1 MFIRVDSWQFRLICS
16 ALLAVPLTYGIFD
29 AARLARADRLA
40 RQDTV
45 DALLAASRIEPTN
58 ADYHA
63 RIASLDPSRQD
74 QLLIALQLNPRNP
87 SWWIMQSIRQEEVGD
102 LDGAETSLLQANAV
116 CRYYTPRWSMASFYY
131 RQKNLPEFAKW
142 ARASMS
148 VGYGDSESLFR
159 MAQRLGLTSE
169 AILEDMVP
177 GDPDKVAAYLYLMMS
192 DGNIERLYP
201 PAAKLVDLGAKT
213 FRNAVL
219 DSSETL
225 FLRGKTA
232 QALALWNRA
241 VEARWVAFSALDPKA
256 GKSLARGNF
265 RGERIEKGF
274 DWKYPAPQGVTVS
287 AAESD
292 GSLRLEFS
300 GKEPANCELA
310 SQWTPLLP
318 QRKYHLAVRYRGES
332 IPKESGLQWSVVAV
346 SAGPS
351 IATLPLRAPAAQ
363 VTEHSADFQTPQTQ
377 APMKLLLSYSRAPGT
392 TSIEG
397 TLWIQSVELT
407 LASSNDHE

>member
-1 MFIRVDSWQFRLICS
+1 
-16 ALLAVPLTYGIFD
+16 LAQ
-29 AARLARADRLA
+29 ADRLA

-45 DALLAASRIEPTN
+45 DALLAASRIEPAN

-63 RIASLDPSRQD
+63 RIAALDPSRQD
-74 QLLIALQLNPRNP
+74 RLLIALRLNSRDP
-87 SWWIMQSIRQEEVGD
+87 SWWIMQSIRREEAGD
-102 LDGAETSLLQANAV
+102 LEGAENSLLQANAV
-116 CRYYTPRWSMASFYY
+116 CRYYTPRWSLASFYY
-131 RQKNLPEFAKW
+131 RRKNLPGFAKW
-142 ARASMS
+142 ARAAMS

-159 MAQRLGLTSE
+159 MAQGLGLTSA

-192 DGNIERLYP
+192 DGDTERLYA
-201 PAAKLVDLGAKT
+201 PAAKLVDLGARS

-219 DSSETL
+219 DNSETL
-225 FLRGKTA
+225 FLRGQTA

-241 VEARWVAFSALDPKA
+241 VEARWVAFSALDPKS

-274 DWKYPAPQGVTVS
+274 DWKYPAPPGVSVS

-292 GSLRLEFS
+292 GSLRLQFS

-310 SQWTPLLP
+310 SQWAPLLP
-318 QRKYHLAVRYRGES
+318 LHKYHLSVRYRGQS
-332 IPKESGLQWSVVAV
+332 IPAESGLQWSVVTH
-346 SAGPS
+346 SEGPA

-363 VTEHSADFQTPQTQ
+363 ATEQSADFQTPPTQ
-377 APMKLLLSYSRAPGT
+377 APIKLLLSYSRAPGT
-392 TSIEG
+392 TRIEG

-407 LASSNDHE
+407 LASSKDHE